1 MAQSILARP
10 VVGQINLNGILAL
23 AGMVGPVLLI
33 AADYTAAFS
42 QPEYSLI
49 RDSISSLAWTP
60 MGWLQTI
67 GFLAMGLLTEL
78 FVAGLSFNI
87 RGIKGFS
94 VGIGLLVL
102 FGFGLLLIGAFHTD
116 YTGFP
121 TTVNGTIHGLAA
133 KSIFFIFM
141 ISSFL
146 IALSLRNDPN
156 WKPLF
161 IYSLAA
167 SGLALALII
176 CGVWITDGNF
186 HFGLYER
193 ILVADTIIWVEVM
206 SIWLLRLSFKKV
218 EYEIKRAS

>member
-10 VVGQINLNGILAL
+10 VIGQINLNGILAL

-33 AADYTAAFS
+33 VADFTAAFS
-42 QPEYSLI
+42 QPGYSLI

-60 MGWLQTI
+60 MGWVQTI

-87 RGIKGFS
+87 RGTKGFS

-116 YTGFP
+116 YTGVP
-121 TTVNGTIHGLAA
+121 ATVNGTIHGLAA

-146 IALSLRNDPN
+146 IAPSLRVDPN

-167 SGLALALII
+167 STLALALLIA
-176 CGVWITDGNF
+176 GVRITDGNF
-186 HFGLYER
+186 RFGLYER

-206 SIWLLRLSFKKV
+206 SIWLLRLSFRA
-218 EYEIKRAS
+218 EIPTSPR